1 MKKSAHQIW
10 KKAKEQGL
18 TKEEFKEK
26 LIENNV
32 IVPKIKICE
41 VAVVTPRYRDF
52 QIWLREN
59 EKPNEKYTW
68 IDEINSVRGIMFDRV
83 EKLYNY
89 DEIKDIDDVLDYL
102 ETHLR
107 SNRT

>member
-1 MKKSAHQIW
+1 MEKSAHQIW
-10 KKAKEQGL
+10 KEAKEQKL
-18 TKEEFKEK
+18 TQEEFKEK
-26 LIENNV
+26 LKTEGV
-32 IVPKIKICE
+32 IVPVKKYE
-41 VAVVTPRYRDF
+41 VAVITPRYRDF

-68 IDEINSVRGIMFDRV
+68 IDEINSVRGKIFDRV

-89 DEIKDIDDVLDYL
+89 YEIKDVNDVLDYL